1 LYKLV
6 IETTHSEY
14 FNIHIDEI
22 IETELELRVKYYE
35 TLNSD
40 SYAYYTFTTPD
51 EQDDISYTIN
61 SIIFG
66 ARTNMWLY
74 NGYDNLVTY
83 DFGDFD
89 HNGAKID
96 YDLAPDTT
104 YTILLYLTSYYYY
117 DDYTI
122 QFYETDEEVYHLNW
136 GGISKQYFDPILYD
150 YVNFTVLSSCYDLVF
165 DEVAKTITFGM
176 IECFWD
182 VTFDGYPNCPEEY
195 VIGMMIGITY
205 DSFENT
211 LAFFSMNGFYEY
223 QAPLPYTYSYSATV
237 TDVSITFSS
246 AEWASFVTQGP
257 R

>member
-1 LYKLV
+1 M
-6 IETTHSEY
+6 IETTNSEY
-14 FNIHIDEI
+14 FNIHIDKI
-22 IETELELRVKYYE
+22 IETELELGVKYYE
-35 TLNSD
+35 TLNSY
-40 SYAYYTFTTPD
+40 SYAYYRFTTPNA
-51 EQDDISYTIN
+51 QDDIPYTVN
-61 SIIFG
+61 SIISG

-74 NGYDNLVTY
+74 NGYDNLITY
-83 DFGDFD
+83 AFGDINR
-89 HNGAKID
+89 NGAKID
-96 YDLAPDTT
+96 YYLEPDTT
-104 YTILLYLTSYYYY
+104 YTVLLYLTSYYYY

-122 QFYETDEEVYHLNW
+122 QFYETDEEVYHLDW
-136 GGISKQYFDPILYD
+136 GGISKQYFDPLTYD
-150 YVNFTVLSSCYDLVF
+150 YASFIVFSYCYDLVF
-165 DEVAKTITFGM
+165 DETTKTITFGM

-237 TDVSITFSS
+237 TDISITFSS

>member
-1 LYKLV
+1 G
-6 IETTHSEY
+6 I
-14 FNIHIDEI
+14 
-22 IETELELRVKYYE
+22 KYYE
-35 TLNSD
+35 TLNSY
-40 SYAYYTFTTPD
+40 SYAYYKVENPQEDPT
-51 EQDDISYTIN
+51 ISYTIN
-61 SIIFG
+61 STIVG

-74 NGYDNLVTY
+74 DSDANLITC

-150 YVNFTVLSSCYDLVF
+150 YVNFTVLSSCYDLEF

-211 LAFFSMNGFYEY
+211 LAF
-223 QAPLPYTYSYSATV
+223 LV
-237 TDVSITFSS
+237 
-246 AEWASFVTQGP
+246 
-257 R
+257 